1 MSWFYVSWLL
11 TRWVVHIGHT
21 EFCDWTGIRWVSSG
35 LEEGV
40 GGAFS
45 FFALCFSLL
54 FGEVWICACVCV
66 VERGRGQLFFG
77 DFFFRG
83 TQPLVRLLFFFPF
96 FLFSLGRGVFSFKRE
111 IILSIRPPKGHEES
125 KGDIMFAAAGAA
137 AAALSLHRILLV
149 ANLVLGFAAASVSAS
164 ASPSTRYLKRQYE
177 PATTCQSPVQR
188 RSWYEQQQH

>member
-1 MSWFYVSWLL
+1 M
-11 TRWVVHIGHT
+11 
-21 EFCDWTGIRWVSSG
+21 SSG

-66 VERGRGQLFFG
+66 VEGGRGQLFFG
-77 DFFFRG
+77 DFFFSRN
-83 TQPLVRLLFFFPF
+83 TATRSFALFFSF

-111 IILSIRPPKGHEES
+111 IILSVRPPKGHEES
-125 KGDIMFAAAGAA
+125 KGNIMFAAAGAA

-149 ANLVLGFAAASVSAS
+149 ANLVLGFAAASASAS

>member
-1 MSWFYVSWLL
+1 MRVCAWL
-11 TRWVVHIGHT
+11 R
-21 EFCDWTGIRWVSSG
+21 E
-35 LEEGV
+35 EEGN
-40 GGAFS
+40 F
-45 FFALCFSLL
+45 
-54 FGEVWICACVCV
+54 
-66 VERGRGQLFFG
+66 FFG

-83 TQPLVRLLFFFPF
+83 TQPLVRLLLFFPF

-111 IILSIRPPKGHEES
+111 IILSVRPPKGHEES
-125 KGDIMFAAAGAA
+125 KGNIMFAAAGAA

>member
-1 MSWFYVSWLL
+1 M
-11 TRWVVHIGHT
+11 HIGHT

-83 TQPLVRLLFFFPF
+83 TQPLVRLLFFFSF
-96 FLFSLGRGVFSFKRE
+96 FSSFPSGEVSSLERERDYSLFSSSERTRGVQRRHHVCRSGSSSSSTKLTSHFACSEFGVGICCCLCFCLCLSFDTVSQKTVRTCNNLSVTSTE
-111 IILSIRPPKGHEES
+111 TILVR
-125 KGDIMFAAAGAA
+125 A
-137 AAALSLHRILLV
+137 AAAL
-149 ANLVLGFAAASVSAS
+149 AAAAI
-164 ASPSTRYLKRQYE
+164 A
-177 PATTCQSPVQR
+177 R
-188 RSWYEQQQH
+188 RSF